1 MGDAGA
7 RTQKAR
13 AEVDNVI
20 DEVVQTIE
28 NGVTHPDGSAG
39 FEPGEADRLRARLRV
54 FAEMI
59 MDAARGDAGSDL
71 DAPIDAV
78 VETIGNGV
86 LEPSHGSAFGPA
98 AADELRAHFRM
109 LADAIVA
116 AARNDTSAELDAAID
131 QVVKTL
137 RSGLFYVY
145 GRASYA
151 AITADQLEAYLETFV
166 DAVLTVVEKDQGARV
181 RREPAPRGASA

>member
-7 RTQKAR
+7 TTKKAR
-13 AEVDNVI
+13 AEVENVI
-20 DEVVQTIE
+20 DEVVLTIE

-39 FEPGEADRLRARLRV
+39 FKPDEADRLRARLRV
-54 FAEMI
+54 FAEAI
-59 MDAARGDAGSDL
+59 MGAARGDADSEL
-71 DAPIDAV
+71 DAAIDAV

-86 LEPSHGSAFGPA
+86 LEPSHGSPFGVA
-98 AADELRAHFRM
+98 AADELRAHFRR

-116 AARNDTSAELDAAID
+116 AARDHTSPDLDAAID

-151 AITADQLEAYLETFV
+151 AITADQLDAYLETFV
-166 DAVLTVVEKDQGARV
+166 DAVLTVVEKDEGSRNAV
-181 RREPAPRGASA
+181 L